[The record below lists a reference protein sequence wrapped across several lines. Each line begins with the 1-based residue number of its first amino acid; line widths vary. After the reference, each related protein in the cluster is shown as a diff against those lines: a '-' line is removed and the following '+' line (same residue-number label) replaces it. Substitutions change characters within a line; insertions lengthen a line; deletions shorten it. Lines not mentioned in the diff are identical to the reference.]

1 MLKIQLIKGPKMSY
15 KFSKR
20 STDNL
25 VGVSPKLILVINEA
39 LKISKCD
46 FIVLEGLRL
55 VSRQLMLVKTGKS
68 KTMKSKHLA
77 QPDGFGHA
85 VDLLPCRKKTNEE
98 MWKDI
103 EGFQLVSDAMKIA
116 SEKLNIPI
124 RWGADWNCNGIT
136 RDQGDQNEKFVDSP
150 HFELV
155 S

>member
-1 MLKIQLIKGPKMSY
+1 MQKIQLPKEPQMSF
-15 KFSKR
+15 KFSKK

-25 VGVSPKLILVINEA
+25 KGVSPQMVDVVSEA
-39 LKISKCD
+39 LKITKCD

-55 VSRQLMLVKTGKS
+55 VLRQLMLVKTGKS
-68 KTMKSKHLA
+68 KTMKSKHLQ

-103 EGFQLVSDAMKIA
+103 EGFQLVADAMKIA
-116 SEKLNIPI
+116 SEKLSIPI

-136 RDQGDQNEKFVDSP
+136 RAQGDENEKFVDCP